1 MKKNSHLQII
11 VNTYST
17 GAAGADQCLVSMN
30 AKAAVCMAACVAVI
44 LVNGAA
50 RRSAANLSG
59 T

>member
-1 MKKNSHLQII
+1 MKRNSQLQII

-17 GAAGADQCLVSMN
+17 GLPRADQCLVSMN

-44 LVNGAA
+44 LVNGA
-50 RRSAANLSG
+50 RRSAANLSV